1 LHLASSRSTNNLFLS
16 FSSGLEYSPA
26 LFSRRAIVTDQKEI
40 YSSSCSNVFALLTP
54 ILENS
59 FTLSLAFWTDLL
71 NASKFANIALF
82 TNLVTAIVL
91 SAKALTNLSVTCLG
105 VIQLDV
111 NAYSKIVLKY
121 KRQNVHPL

>member
-1 LHLASSRSTNNLFLS
+1 
-16 FSSGLEYSPA
+16 
-26 LFSRRAIVTDQKEI
+26 
-40 YSSSCSNVFALLTP
+40 
-54 ILENS
+54 
-59 FTLSLAFWTDLL
+59 L